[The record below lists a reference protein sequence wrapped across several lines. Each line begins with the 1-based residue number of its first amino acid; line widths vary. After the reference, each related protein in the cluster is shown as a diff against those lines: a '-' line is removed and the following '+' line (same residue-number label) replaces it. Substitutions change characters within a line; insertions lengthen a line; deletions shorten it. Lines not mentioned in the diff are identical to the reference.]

1 MQIERL
7 AIPDVVVVTPRR
19 FGDARG
25 WFSETFSARA
35 FAAVSDG
42 AFVQDNEAFSA
53 GAGTLRGLHFQR
65 PPAAQGKLV
74 RVLKGAILDVAVDIR
89 TGSPSFGRHV
99 TARLDAVAGAQIWVP
114 AGFAH
119 GYCTLEPDTAVA
131 YKVTDFYSPAHEGGL
146 LWDDPALDI
155 DWRVPAGGATL
166 SDKDRVLPRLAEL
179 SSPFA
184 YGAAA

>member
-7 AIPDVVVVTPRR
+7 AIPDVVLLTPRR

-25 WFSETFSARA
+25 WFAETFSARS
-35 FAAVSDG
+35 FAAVSDC

-65 PPAAQGKLV
+65 PPMAQGKLV
-74 RVLKGAILDVAVDIR
+74 HVLSGAILDVAVDIR
-89 TGSPSFGRHV
+89 VGSPTFGRHV
-99 TARLDAVAGAQIWVP
+99 TARLDAVAGTQIWVP

-119 GYCTLEPDTAVA
+119 GYCTLEPDTTVT

-146 LWDDPALDI
+146 LWNDPALDI
-155 DWRVPAGGATL
+155 DWQVPAGGATL
-166 SDKDRVLPRLAEL
+166 SEKDTVLPRLADL
-179 SSPFA
+179 SSPFTHE
-184 YGAAA
+184 AAR